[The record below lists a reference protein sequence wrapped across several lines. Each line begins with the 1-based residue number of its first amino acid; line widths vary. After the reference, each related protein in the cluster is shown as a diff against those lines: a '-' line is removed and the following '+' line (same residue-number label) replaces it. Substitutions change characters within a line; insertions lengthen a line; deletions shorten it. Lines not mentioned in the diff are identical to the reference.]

1 MFLIGAP
8 LGSIIKKGGL
18 GVPVLVSILFFIVFY
33 ILSLMGE
40 KWAKQ
45 GILNVATCMWLANS
59 VLMIIGLVFLK
70 QARSDARLFDAD
82 FYNVVWDK
90 IKRRF
95 EKPSATKI

>member
-33 ILSLMGE
+33 VLSLMGE

-45 GILNVATCMWLANS
+45 SLVSVTEGMWLANTI
-59 VLMIIGLVFLK
+59 LMIVGLLFLK
-70 QARSDARLFDAD
+70 QAREDARLFDAD

-90 IKRRF
+90 LKGRF
-95 EKPSATKI
+95 SKTA